1 MTGQCHGV
9 ASVRADESSAMAIR
23 ALCAC
28 AGLLLASAAALA
40 QQRCDPDLAQRSVP
54 TERFED
60 HGDGTVSDRTTKLMW
75 TKCLVGQTW
84 TAGAC
89 TGAAATPN
97 WESAQR
103 SAAAVNRDGTLF
115 FNDWRL
121 PMLRELATI
130 TERSC
135 DNPRTNLAVFPATP
149 AAWHWTA
156 SSRAGAEHDSLAYA
170 LSFGPD
176 GVRLIDKSE
185 PAHVRLVRSSQ

>member
-1 MTGQCHGV
+1 
-9 ASVRADESSAMAIR
+9 MAIWGR
-23 ALCAC
+23 CAC

-75 TKCLVGQTW
+75 TKCVLGQTW

-89 TGAAATPN
+89 TGDAAAPD

-103 SAAAVNRDGTLF
+103 AAVAVNRDGRLF

-121 PMLRELATI
+121 PMLRELATL

-149 AAWHWTA
+149 AAFHWTA
-156 SSRAGAEHDSLAYA
+156 SSRTGAEDGSRAYA

-176 GVRLIDKSE
+176 GVRLIDKNE
-185 PAHVRLVRSSQ
+185 RAHVRLVRSGQ